1 MRILYIAKYSPL
13 MDPGVHNKVKEFLS
27 ELQQMGHDSESLVLP
42 PSMRPLQVVKSVLLK
57 LFSINCDYVIIRS
70 LGILDLFSIPV
81 IFYLRLR
88 KVFVILE
95 LPVPRRISYNEQMIF
110 RHGISRLRF
119 VVLHY
124 LSGPWVFWPY
134 SRIIQ
139 YSDESFY
146 FSIFCKKKTRLI
158 GNGISSNRFPIRNTN
173 YQWPTKVL
181 KLIGVGNLSRHHGFD
196 RVVKAVGIWNSQ
208 DNGLKLDFSIVGNG
222 TERKNLENLVESLNL
237 SDYIS
242 FLGLKNTKELNELYS
257 SHHLAVSSLGLFR
270 TSLSTSSVLK
280 SREYCLVGIP
290 FIAAGDDPDFSDSCP
305 FRYIVEN
312 DDEVGSILLQIKS
325 FLETRD
331 FYYNDDIRHYAV
343 TNLSIKS
350 RILAFGIKEL

>member
-1 MRILYIAKYSPL
+1 MRILYIAKYSPS
-13 MDPGVHNKVKEFLS
+13 MDPGVHNKVREFLS
-27 ELQQMGHDSESLVLP
+27 ELQKMGYDNESLVLA
-42 PSMRPLQVVKSVLLK
+42 PSMRPLQLVKSVWLK
-57 LFSINCDYVIIRS
+57 LFSSNCDYVIIRS
-70 LGILDLFSIPV
+70 LGILDLFSMPA

-110 RHGISRLRF
+110 RYGISRLRF

-158 GNGISSNRFPIRNTN
+158 GNGISSKRFPIRNIN
-173 YQWPTKVL
+173 YKWPTNVL

-196 RVVKAVGIWNSQ
+196 RIVKAVGIWNTRENS
-208 DNGLKLDFSIVGNG
+208 LKLEFSIVGNG
-222 TERKNLENLVESLNL
+222 TERKNLENLVDSLNL
-237 SDYIS
+237 SDCIF
-242 FLGLKNTKELNELYS
+242 FLGLKNTNELNELYS

-270 TSLSTSSVLK
+270 TCLSTSSVLK
-280 SREYCLVGIP
+280 AREYCLVGIP
-290 FIAAGDDPDFSDSCP
+290 FIAAGNDPDFVDSCP
-305 FRYIVEN
+305 FRYVVEN
-312 DDEVGSILLQIKS
+312 DDEVESILIQIKS
-325 FLETRD
+325 FLENYN
-331 FYYNDDIRHYAV
+331 FYSNDDIRNYAV
-343 TNLSIKS
+343 NNLSIKS
-350 RILAFGIKEL
+350 RILSFGIKEL